1 MENNKIN
8 EKATKF
14 QTFLSEN
21 KLSYFSSEIRND
33 ELNTVLFRTELP
45 INGSNL
51 PLLLFTDDSIYTMIK
66 ILIVPNGVNEN
77 NKEAILEKINKLN
90 LQYKIFK
97 YTITDDNDIVLD
109 ISLPAVPEH
118 FDERLVMS
126 IIDIAVKHLVDEYPS
141 LMHVV
146 WATDKK

>member
-8 EKATKF
+8 EKATTF

-33 ELNTVLFRTELP
+33 ELNTVLFRTELL

-77 NKEAILEKINKLN
+77 NKESILAKINKLN

-126 IIDIAVKHLVDEYPS
+126 IIDIAVKHLVEEYPA

-146 WATDKK
+146 WAADKK